1 MWTSPEKRLPRYFF
15 EIDDGKHHLRDER
28 GRELADQF
36 AATAEAHDL
45 LRTLR
50 DLQGLEHRSS
60 VAAIS
65 VRDDSG
71 SMIYEGSLS
80 LDDA

>member
-1 MWTSPEKRLPRYFF
+1 MPRYFF
-15 EIDDGKHHLRDER
+15 DIDDGKHHLRDER

-36 AATAEAHDL
+36 AAVSEAQAL
-45 LRTLR
+45 LSTLR

-60 VAAIS
+60 AAAIS
-65 VRDDSG
+65 VRDEAG
-71 SMIYEGSLS
+71 SLIHEGSLS